1 MIAYNKTYIE
11 NSLLVKKAKQW
22 YARNLISAEQ
32 MNDIEKQYKSEFY
45 SPAFFIKMG
54 LFIFT
59 FFIVGSATGFY
70 SLIFLNFF
78 TNINNSGFQIFT
90 CLFFAVGCIA
100 SLEVFIKEKKI
111 FRSGIDEALLYSAL
125 GFLFTALVQI
135 FGDSFIGDNLGL
147 FYTLITLPILAAA
160 VIRYA
165 DTLTTLAMALCFYA
179 SFFLLLLK
187 LGEIGKMIMPFALM
201 LLSAAI
207 YFKANQYKQKHNL
220 IYWKQCLIAFECLA
234 LLVFYISCNYFVI
247 RESSIEFFN
256 LNLQE
261 GEDIPLAI
269 VFYILTALVPI
280 LYVYYGL
287 KRKDKVLLWIGLALI
302 AAAAFTFKYYF
313 SLGHPEVS
321 LTLAGIAMIAI
332 AYISIKYLK
341 TPQKG
346 ITFEKEIDEDNFF
359 KTNIEAII
367 IAQSFSQQADSIQTE
382 STTEFGDGEFGG
394 AGSGGKF

>member
-1 MIAYNKTYIE
+1 MVCPKPNFGRTNERYRETVQKRILQPCFFYKNGFIYFHLFYCGLGNRLLQPYI
-11 NSLLVKKAKQW
+11 SQFFHQHKQQ
-22 YARNLISAEQ
+22 RVSNFHLFVFCSRLHC
-32 MNDIEKQYKSEFY
+32 
-45 SPAFFIKMG
+45 FIRG
-54 LFIFT
+54 
-59 FFIVGSATGFY
+59 VH
-70 SLIFLNFF
+70 
-78 TNINNSGFQIFT
+78 QR
-90 CLFFAVGCIA
+90 
-100 SLEVFIKEKKI
+100 KKI

-187 LGEIGKMIMPFALM
+187 LGEIAKMIMPFALM

-313 SLGHPEVS
+313 SLGHPDVS

>member
-1 MIAYNKTYIE
+1 M
-11 NSLLVKKAKQW
+11 
-22 YARNLISAEQ
+22 
-32 MNDIEKQYKSEFY
+32 
-45 SPAFFIKMG
+45 
-54 LFIFT
+54 
-59 FFIVGSATGFY
+59 
-70 SLIFLNFF
+70 
-78 TNINNSGFQIFT
+78 
-90 CLFFAVGCIA
+90 
-100 SLEVFIKEKKI
+100 
-111 FRSGIDEALLYSAL
+111 
-125 GFLFTALVQI
+125 
-135 FGDSFIGDNLGL
+135 
-147 FYTLITLPILAAA
+147 
-160 VIRYA
+160 
-165 DTLTTLAMALCFYA
+165 
-179 SFFLLLLK
+179 
-187 LGEIGKMIMPFALM
+187 
-201 LLSAAI
+201 
-207 YFKANQYKQKHNL
+207 
-220 IYWKQCLIAFECLA
+220 A

-313 SLGHPEVS
+313 SLGHPDVS